1 MKIMKKI
8 AAVLVAAVMAITAF
22 AVTASADSIYDTAK
36 EITSGKEV
44 TATGIGYGECA
55 DYKIKVTKRGT
66 LSLNLTIGMDKAYI
80 FVLDSDG
87 NGVKYSDYQVVTGN
101 ATWYDQNYT
110 QGNSFNC
117 SWNSSTEKIKFKA
130 DYSVEKG
137 TYYIRIQHNDWGSS
151 SNGNRKINLTATF
164 PSAAVS
170 KAKISYLTLKV
181 SQGDTA
187 ELGTVLSGSGKV
199 EWTSSKASVAT
210 VNSSGKV
217 TAKAKGSAIITAKCG
232 SSKQKIKIIVK

>member
-8 AAVLVAAVMAITAF
+8 AAALVAAVLAITAF

-36 EITSGKEV
+36 EIKSGVEV
-44 TATGIGYGECA
+44 TATGVGYEECA
-55 DYKIKVTKRGT
+55 DYKINVTKSGT
-66 LSLNLTIGMDKAYI
+66 LSLNLTIGMDYSYVY
-80 FVLDSDG
+80 VLDSDG
-87 NGVKYSDYQVVTGN
+87 NSVKYSDYQEIAGN
-101 ATWYDQNYT
+101 VSWYTD
-110 QGNSFNC
+110 SFYC
-117 SWNSSTEKIKFKA
+117 HWNSSTEKIKLKA

-137 TYYIRIQHNDWGSS
+137 TYYIRLQHGGAGWGSS
-151 SNGNRKINLTATF
+151 GNRKVNLTATF
-164 PSAAVS
+164 PSATVS

-181 SQGDTA
+181 SQGDVA
-187 ELGTVLSGSGKV
+187 ELGTVLSGSGSV
-199 EWTSSKASVAT
+199 EWTSSKTSVAT

>member
-8 AAVLVAAVMAITAF
+8 AAALVAAVMAITAF

-36 EITSGKEV
+36 EITSGKENKV
-44 TATGIGYGECA
+44 TGVGYIDCV
-55 DYKIKVTKRGT
+55 DYKVKVTKSGM
-66 LSLNLTIGMDKAYI
+66 LSLNVTAGFKWGNLWVY
-80 FVLDSDG
+80 DSE
-87 NGVKYSDYQVVTGN
+87 GN
-101 ATWYDQNYT
+101 ALSYESYEMISGEMYSTNDQKLNM
-110 QGNSFNC
+110 Q
-117 SWNSSTEKIKFKA
+117 WNAATEKIKFKA
-130 DYSVEKG
+130 DYSVSKG
-137 TYYIRIQHNDWGSS
+137 TYYIRLRHESGGDGDNKVS
-151 SNGNRKINLTATF
+151 LTASF
-164 PSAAVS
+164 PSATVS

-181 SQGDTA
+181 SQGDVA
-187 ELGTVLSGSGKV
+187 ELGTVLSGSGSV